1 MQPVRL
7 AVGILLVLAGCIW
20 IGQGFG
26 FIRGS
31 SFMVDDM
38 RWALIG
44 AIVALVGLAITW
56 SGRRRAT
63 GGR

>member
-7 AVGILLVLAGCIW
+7 VVGVLLVLAGCVW
-20 IGQGFG
+20 IGQGVG
-26 FIRGS
+26 LIRGS

-44 AIVALVGLAITW
+44 AIVALVGLGITW

-63 GGR
+63 SGP